1 MKTVYLSHPIIQ
13 DGLTI
18 LEKNTAVI
26 TGNTADLMSVHPEI
40 AKADAMLVR
49 IGDVHRDLIMK
60 CPNLRVIMR
69 PGVGTDNIDIA
80 ACTQRGIPVA
90 VCPGTNLRSV
100 AEHAV
105 ALAYAI
111 TKNLLESAE
120 ETKKGNFTAVRSKY
134 AAIELENRN
143 LGVIGL
149 GNIGRETARLFARN
163 DMHIFV
169 YDPFVAKE
177 KVEALGYNFVGD
189 LYELLGIC
197 DMVTLHMPSTPQ
209 TRGMFGPAEF
219 AAAKDGMFII
229 NCARGDI
236 IDEEAMYQAL
246 VSGKLGGAATDVM
259 CAEPFNMQNPLFSLP
274 NFIATPHMAAL
285 TKDAAVRT
293 FTMAANNIIALL
305 NGEELSCVVNKEVY
319 DTGAWKAYKATL

>member
-1 MKTVYLSHPIIQ
+1 LKTVYLSHPIIQ
-13 DGLTI
+13 NGLAI

-69 PGVGTDNIDIA
+69 PGVGTDNIDIS
-80 ACTQRGIPVA
+80 ACTERGIPVA

-111 TKNLLESAE
+111 TKNLHESVE

-134 AAIELENRN
+134 AAIELENHN
-143 LGVIGL
+143 LGVIGF

-177 KVEALGYNFVGD
+177 KVEALGYSFVDD

-219 AAAKDGMFII
+219 AAAKDGMFLI

-246 VSGKLGGAATDVM
+246 VAGKLGGAAMDVM
-259 CAEPFNMQNPLFSLP
+259 CAEPFNVQNPLLSLP

-285 TKDAAVRT
+285 TQEAAVRT
-293 FTMAANNIIALL
+293 FTMAANNLLALL
-305 NGEELSCVVNKEVY
+305 HGEELSCVVNREVY
-319 DTGAWKAYKATL
+319 DTDAWKAYKATL